1 MPHAKVVLYSDKS
14 DPISCDMRTA
24 AAAAEEEE
32 DEDVDE
38 SLTEPPLGKQ
48 MEPCEAIEADMPSF
62 MPSHCTRFFPRSS
75 SSGSSSPLAGSS
87 TTITLFSADSGL
99 AGVADDG
106 TGRLQ
111 FARFQGRTPLSLSLL
126 S

>member
-1 MPHAKVVLYSDKS
+1 
-14 DPISCDMRTA
+14 MRTA
-24 AAAAEEEE
+24 AAAAEEDD

-48 MEPCEAIEADMPSF
+48 IEPCEAIEAEMPSF
-62 MPSHCTRFFPRSS
+62 MPSHCTRFFPLSS

-111 FARFQGRTPLSLSLL
+111 FARFQGFKASFFCAFRFRVKSRVRCQSQTSPSTV
-126 S
+126 